1 MTNVNNRNKRVI
13 KLLCRIINIS
23 TQSYYQANKRFIK
36 DEMSQDL
43 IIQEVLNL
51 RQVHKRVGTRK
62 MLTHIQE
69 FGKRIG
75 FQIGRDAFFRLLEE
89 HNLLIRNHR
98 RNAPITTLSKH
109 RYKRY
114 PNIIIGV
121 VPTRSNQIWVSDIT
135 YVEVEKCNYAYLSLV
150 TDMYSRKIVGF
161 CLNKN
166 LSAEGPLQALKMAI
180 NSSNKAYLQ
189 MLIHHS
195 DRGVQY
201 CCNDYI
207 NLLKENEI
215 NISMTRNGDPL
226 ENAIAERVNGIIKN
240 EYQLTIGYSFKTL
253 ENKITEA
260 IFHYNN
266 YRKHLSIEGMTPS
279 EAHQKTGDLKRH
291 WKTHYK
297 ASTTTKETQ
306 VF

>member
-23 TQSYYQANKRFIK
+23 TQSYYQSNKKFIK

-51 RQVHKRVGTRK
+51 RQIHKRVGARK
-62 MLTHIQE
+62 MLIHIQD
-69 FGKRIG
+69 FGKKIG
-75 FQIGRDAFFRLLEE
+75 FQIGRDAFFSLLEE
-89 HNLLIRNHR
+89 HNLLIRNR
-98 RNAPITTLSKH
+98 RKHSPITTLSKH

-114 PNIIIGV
+114 PNIIIDV
-121 VPTRSNQIWVSDIT
+121 IPTSSNQIWVSDIT
-135 YVEVEKCNYAYLSLV
+135 YVEVEKSDYAYLSLI

-166 LSAEGPLQALKMAI
+166 LSAEGPLQSLKMAI
-180 NSSNKAYLQ
+180 NSSNKSDLD

-207 NLLKENEI
+207 NLLKQNEI
-215 NISMTRNGDPL
+215 KISMTKNGDPL

-240 EYQLTIGYSFKTL
+240 EYELTIGYSYKIL
-253 ENKITEA
+253 ANKITEA

-266 YRKHLSIEGMTPS
+266 FRKHLSIEQMTPS
-279 EAHQKTGDLKRH
+279 EAHQKSVNLKRH
-291 WKTHYK
+291 WKTYYK
-297 ASTTTKETQ
+297 ASMIANEA
-306 VF
+306 